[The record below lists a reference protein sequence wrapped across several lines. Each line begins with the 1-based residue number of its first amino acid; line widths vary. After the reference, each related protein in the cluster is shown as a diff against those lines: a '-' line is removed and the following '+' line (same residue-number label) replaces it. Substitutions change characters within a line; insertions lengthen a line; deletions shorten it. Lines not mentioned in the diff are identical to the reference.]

1 MAFLSALN
9 ISASGMTAERM
20 RLDVVSENISNLK
33 TTRTEDGGPYKRK
46 MVVFET
52 VKDRN
57 FQDVL
62 NGAARGVRGRNGQ
75 KIGSIGAAG
84 GVRVAEIVEDDRDFK
99 PVYDPLHPDADVDG
113 YVMMPNIDLVKET
126 IDGMSASR
134 GYDANLTAFNAI
146 KAMASKAL
154 EIGR

>member
-1 MAFLSALN
+1 MSALN

-52 VKDRN
+52 VKERS

>member
-154 EIGR
+154 EI

>member
-20 RLDVVSENISNLK
+20 RLDVASENITNLK

-52 VKDRN
+52 VKERS

-62 NGAARGVRGRNGQ
+62 NGAARGVRDRNGRQ
-75 KIGSIGAAG
+75 IGSIGSAG
-84 GVRVAEIVEDDRDFK
+84 GVRVSEIVEDDRDFK

-113 YVMMPNIDLVKET
+113 YVMMPNVDLVKET
-126 IDGMSASR
+126 IDAMSATR

-146 KAMASKAL
+146 KTMASKAL

>member
-75 KIGSIGAAG
+75 KIKSIGAAG

-134 GYDANLTAFNAI
+134 GYDANLTAFNAL

>member
-52 VKDRN
+52 VKERS

-134 GYDANLTAFNAI
+134 GYDANLTAFNAL

>member
-52 VKDRN
+52 VKERS

>member
-75 KIGSIGAAG
+75 KIKSIGAAG

>member
-20 RLDVVSENISNLK
+20 RLDVASENISNLN

-52 VKDRN
+52 VKNRN
-57 FQDVL
+57 FQQVL
-62 NGAARGVRGRNGQ
+62 NGAARGARGRNGQ

-84 GVRVAEIVEDDRDFK
+84 GVRVAEILEDDRDFK
-99 PVYDPLHPDADVDG
+99 PVYDPLHSDADIDG
-113 YVMMPNIDLVKET
+113 YVMMPNVDLVKET
-126 IDGMSASR
+126 IDAMSASR
-134 GYDANLTAFNAI
+134 GYDANLTAFNAM

-154 EIGR
+154 EIGK

>member
-52 VKDRN
+52 VKERS

-126 IDGMSASR
+126 IGGMSASR

>member
-52 VKDRN
+52 VKERS

-134 GYDANLTAFNAI
+134 GYDANLTAFNAL
-146 KAMASKAL
+146 KAM
-154 EIGR
+154 EIGRAHV

>member
-52 VKDRN
+52 VKERS

-113 YVMMPNIDLVKET
+113 YVMMPNLDLVKET

>member
-52 VKDRN
+52 VKERS

-99 PVYDPLHPDADVDG
+99 PVYDPLHSDADIDG
-113 YVMMPNIDLVKET
+113 YVMMPNVDLVKET
-126 IDGMSASR
+126 IDAMSASR
-134 GYDANLTAFNAI
+134 GYDANLTAFNAM

-154 EIGR
+154 EIGK

>member
-33 TTRTEDGGPYKRK
+33 TTRTEDGGQYKRK

-52 VKDRN
+52 VKERS

>member
-1 MAFLSALN
+1 MAFFSALN
-9 ISASGMTAERM
+9 ISASGITAERM

-52 VKDRN
+52 VKERS

>member
-52 VKDRN
+52 VKDRS

-62 NGAARGVRGRNGQ
+62 NGAARGVRGRNGR
-75 KIGSIGAAG
+75 KIGNIGAAG
-84 GVRVAEIVEDDRDFK
+84 GVRVSEIVEDDRDFK

>member
-20 RLDVVSENISNLK
+20 RLDVASENISNLN

-57 FQDVL
+57 FQQVL

-84 GVRVAEIVEDDRDFK
+84 GVRVAEILEDDRDFK
-99 PVYDPLHPDADVDG
+99 PVYDPLHPDADIDG
-113 YVMMPNIDLVKET
+113 YVMMPNVDLVKET
-126 IDGMSASR
+126 IDAMSASR
-134 GYDANLTAFNAI
+134 GYDANLTAFNAM

-154 EIGR
+154 EIGK

>member
-52 VKDRN
+52 VKERS

-113 YVMMPNIDLVKET
+113 YVMMPNSDLVKET

>member
-20 RLDVVSENISNLK
+20 RLDVASENISNLN

-52 VKDRN
+52 VKDKN
-57 FQDVL
+57 FQQIL
-62 NGAARGVRGRNGQ
+62 NGAAYGVRGRSGR

-84 GVRVAEIVEDDRDFK
+84 GVRVAEILEDDRDFK
-99 PVYDPLHPDADVDG
+99 PVYDPLHPDADIDG
-113 YVMMPNIDLVKET
+113 YVMMPNVDLVKET
-126 IDGMSASR
+126 IDSMSASR
-134 GYDANLTAFNAI
+134 GYDANLTAFNAM

-154 EIGR
+154 EIGK

>member
-20 RLDVVSENISNLK
+20 RLDVASENISNLN

-57 FQDVL
+57 FQQVL

-84 GVRVAEIVEDDRDFK
+84 GVRVAEILEDDRDFK
-99 PVYDPLHPDADVDG
+99 PVYDPLHPDADIDG
-113 YVMMPNIDLVKET
+113 YVMMPNVDLVKET
-126 IDGMSASR
+126 IDAMSASR

-154 EIGR
+154 EIGK

>member
-52 VKDRN
+52 VKERN

>member
-1 MAFLSALN
+1 MAFLSSLN

-20 RLDVVSENISNLK
+20 RLDVASENISNLN

-57 FQDVL
+57 FQQVL

-84 GVRVAEIVEDDRDFK
+84 GVRVAEILEDDRDFK
-99 PVYDPLHPDADVDG
+99 PVYDPLHPDADIDG
-113 YVMMPNIDLVKET
+113 YVMMPNVDLVKET
-126 IDGMSASR
+126 IDAMSASR
-134 GYDANLTAFNAI
+134 GYDANLTAFNAM

-154 EIGR
+154 EIGK

>member
-126 IDGMSASR
+126 IDAMSASR

>member
-20 RLDVVSENISNLK
+20 RLDVASENISNLN

-52 VKDRN
+52 VKDKN
-57 FQDVL
+57 FQQIL
-62 NGAARGVRGRNGQ
+62 NGAAYGARGRSGR

-84 GVRVAEIVEDDRDFK
+84 GVRVAEILEDDRDFK
-99 PVYDPLHPDADVDG
+99 PVYDPLHPDADIDG
-113 YVMMPNIDLVKET
+113 YVMMPNVDLVKET
-126 IDGMSASR
+126 IDSMSASR
-134 GYDANLTAFNAI
+134 GYDANLTAFNAM

-154 EIGR
+154 EIGK

>member
-20 RLDVVSENISNLK
+20 RLDITSENISNLN

-57 FQDVL
+57 FQQVL

-84 GVRVAEIVEDDRDFK
+84 GVRVAEILEDDRDFK
-99 PVYDPLHPDADVDG
+99 PVYDPLHPDADIDG
-113 YVMMPNIDLVKET
+113 YVMMPNVDLVKET
-126 IDGMSASR
+126 IDAMSASR
-134 GYDANLTAFNAI
+134 GYDANLTAFNAM

-154 EIGR
+154 EIGK

>member
-52 VKDRN
+52 VKERS

-62 NGAARGVRGRNGQ
+62 NGAARGVRGRKEK

>member
-9 ISASGMTAERM
+9 IGASGMTAERM